1 MCGSRMSGGRT
12 EPARQPP
19 AGRGGRRD
27 GACRPQGG
35 HPRTG
40 ALGRAAPQALV
51 AQRGRRPALL
61 LRNPDQGLRR
71 GRRTEDGQYPEHG
84 HEPCRGL
91 LRRHRAGERPER
103 NGRSGAL
110 LARQH
115 GGRDALQRAEERRVP
130 AGKGLRIVGFDLPA
144 DPHTPFRRGGNPP
157 REGHHEDRVV
167 RAGQSRPA
175 LGTASVG
182 ARKQL
187 AQRRV
192 PLLDGALQVHLPHAG
207 GV

>member
-1 MCGSRMSGGRT
+1 MGSQSEDLPSNFAFGRARGQDGRMKRMFDRNHISSLFAALAACVALAC
-12 EPARQPP
+12 PA
-19 AGRGGRRD
+19 AGQSRLD
-27 GACRPQGG
+27 SLQQVEEVVVTG
-35 HPRTG
+35 HVVRKEVIPVPG

-84 HEPCRGL
+84 HEPRRGL

-130 AGKGLRIVGFDLPA
+130 AAKDFGSSGSIYLQTR
-144 DPHTPFRRGGNPP
+144 TPVSTRG
-157 REGHHEDRVV
+157 
-167 RAGQSRPA
+167 RP
-175 LGTASVG
+175 TT
-182 ARKQL
+182 
-187 AQRRV
+187 
-192 PLLDGALQVHLPHAG
+192 
-207 GV
+207 